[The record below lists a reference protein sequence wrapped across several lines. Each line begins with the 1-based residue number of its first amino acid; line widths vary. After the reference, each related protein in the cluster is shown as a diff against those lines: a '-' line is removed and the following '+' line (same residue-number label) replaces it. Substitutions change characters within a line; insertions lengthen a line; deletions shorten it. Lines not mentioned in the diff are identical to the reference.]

1 MTDLKP
7 VIAKNITELRR
18 SAGMTQ
24 IELAGKLNYS
34 DKAVSKW
41 EHGDSTPDINILAD
55 IASVFGVSVDY
66 LLTEVHEPESDPQEK
81 KDQVRHYQKMVTLIC
96 CAMVWLIATIVYVI
110 LRITV
115 GAPFPSWM
123 AFIYALPVTC
133 IVYLVFNSIWGNRFN
148 NYYIISA
155 LLWSVLLSIFFTLL
169 KYNLWLWY
177 TTCNQC
183 VKNIKTNHIMSHDSL
198 FNFII

>member
-1 MTDLKP
+1 MEDMKKI
-7 VIAKNITELRR
+7 VAGNITRVRTSL
-18 SAGMTQ
+18 GLTQ
-24 IELAGKLNYS
+24 AQLGEKLNYS

-55 IASVFGVSVDY
+55 IASTFGVSVDY
-66 LLTEVHEPESDPQEK
+66 LLTEVHEPETDPQEK
-81 KDQVRHYQKMVTLIC
+81 KDRVRHYQKMVTLIC

-115 GAPFPSWM
+115 PDPFPSWM
-123 AFIYALPVTC
+123 AFVYAVPVTC

-155 LLWSVLLSIFFTLL
+155 LLWSVLISIFFTLL
-169 KYNLWLWY
+169 KYNLWL
-177 TTCNQC
+177 
-183 VKNIKTNHIMSHDSL
+183 L
-198 FNFII
+198 FAIGIPSQIIIFLWSRLHYRK

>member
-7 VIAKNITELRR
+7 IIAKNITELRR
-18 SAGMTQ
+18 GAGMTQ

-55 IASVFGVSVDY
+55 IAGIFGVSVDY
-66 LLTEVHEPESDPQEK
+66 LLTEVHEPEADPQEK
-81 KDQVRHYQKMVTLIC
+81 KDRVRHYQKMVTLIC

-115 GAPFPSWM
+115 PDPFPSWM
-123 AFIYALPVTC
+123 AFVYAVPVTC

-155 LLWSVLLSIFFTLL
+155 LLWSVLISVFFTLL
-169 KYNLWLWY
+169 KYNLWL
-177 TTCNQC
+177 
-183 VKNIKTNHIMSHDSL
+183 L
-198 FNFII
+198 FAIGIPSQIIIFLWSRLHYRK

>member
-7 VIAKNITELRR
+7 IIAKNITELRR

-55 IASVFGVSVDY
+55 IASTFGVSVDY
-66 LLTEVHEPESDPQEK
+66 LLTEVHEPETDPQEK
-81 KDQVRHYQKMVTLIC
+81 KDRVRHYQKMVTLIC

-110 LRITV
+110 
-115 GAPFPSWM
+115 PSWM
-123 AFIYALPVTC
+123 AFVYAVPVTC
-133 IVYLVFNSIWGNRFN
+133 IVYLVFNSIWGSRFN

-155 LLWSVLLSIFFTLL
+155 LLWSVLISIFFTLL
-169 KYNLWLWY
+169 KYNLWL
-177 TTCNQC
+177 
-183 VKNIKTNHIMSHDSL
+183 L
-198 FNFII
+198 FAIGIPSQIIIFLWSRLHYRK